1 MKDYGII
8 YGATEPQPIEI
19 TSNSVFIASDIEP
32 YTKNFDNY
40 SLQGYKYHYVEYT
53 KDEYLLQQSNSIA
66 SLQEE
71 LQAAKVLL
79 GVDE

>member
-19 TSNSVFIASDIEP
+19 TPNSVFIASDIEP
-32 YTKNFDNY
+32 YSNNFDSY
-40 SLQGYKYHYVEYT
+40 SVSGYKYHYIEYT